1 MATVSVPEPMVMAPA
16 APLTVPTVPA
26 VTSAP
31 PAALVPNAPP
41 VLSTAHLFDP
51 TWVPLEAWSQF
62 NGLAK
67 PQRLTAANVPHPTFR
82 VQTTNGF
89 WTLKAGSR
97 VAQRNGLEVWLGF
110 DPRVMWDALYVHT
123 LDAQKNLQALTSV
136 PELIT
141 KSNRIIV
148 LDPGH
153 GGQDS
158 GTKSSNN
165 RDFEKNLTLDW
176 AMRLRPLLE
185 AKGWKVFVTRSN
197 DLDVSLADRVA
208 LADRVK
214 ADFFLSLHFN
224 SATPNAR
231 QAGVETFCLTPVGMP
246 SSLVRDYEDDSSHV
260 FPNNAFDAQ
269 NVQFAYRLHR
279 SMLQCTQ
286 AADHGVRRARFM
298 GVVRGQK
305 CPAVLIEGGYLSN
318 LAEARKLGTS
328 AYRQTLAEAVA
339 RGLD

>member
-16 APLTVPTVPA
+16 APLTVPAVPA

-153 GGQDS
+153 GGHDS
-158 GTKSSNN
+158 GAQKYGTVEKEVVLAFSLKLREKLMATGRYKVLMT
-165 RDFEKNLTLDW
+165 RDTDRFI
-176 AMRLRPLLE
+176 
-185 AKGWKVFVTRSN
+185 
-197 DLDVSLADRVA
+197 DLDERRAFADREKAA
-208 LADRVK
+208 LFIAVHAD
-214 ADFFLSLHFN
+214 
-224 SATPNAR
+224 
-231 QAGVETFCLTPVGMP
+231 
-246 SSLVRDYEDDSSHV
+246 
-260 FPNNAFDAQ
+260 
-269 NVQFAYRLHR
+269 
-279 SMLQCTQ
+279 
-286 AADHGVRRARFM
+286 
-298 GVVRGQK
+298 
-305 CPAVLIEGGYLSN
+305 
-318 LAEARKLGTS
+318 
-328 AYRQTLAEAVA
+328 
-339 RGLD
+339 